1 MTALESGVSFMQ
13 TTKQYEIQLTDTED
27 NEIAIK
33 TVPGEDDLYGFFVE
47 EEPIFKFSAEE
58 VPDLVEAIQSVVS
71 GPVQSRVTKVISS
84 S

>member
-1 MTALESGVSFMQ
+1 MIALESGVSFMQ
-13 TTKQYEIQLTDTED
+13 TTKQYEIQLKDTED
-27 NEIAIK
+27 NELSIK
-33 TVPGEDDLYGFFVE
+33 TVPGEEDFYGFFVE

-71 GPVQSRVTKVISS
+71 GPAQPGTTKVISS